1 MKMEEKDIQK
11 ILDTLGNR
19 VSQLSEENR
28 LCKIKNHA
36 GKELMLQLQTIINSK
51 DWINIY
57 ESCENDFVK
66 DIMKEWGI
74 DFFPNDYKF

>member
-1 MKMEEKDIQK
+1 
-11 ILDTLGNR
+11 
-19 VSQLSEENR
+19 
-28 LCKIKNHA
+28 
-36 GKELMLQLQTIINSK
+36 MLQLQTIINSK